1 MSKEIDECGAAHMS
15 RQYARILP
23 VFPLSSMIRNSSL
36 ILQVYPVVRL
46 LLFVCGLLVT
56 LHAAEPFSVIVL
68 PDTQN
73 YVKGEGAAEKFLAQT
88 KWIKENVKALN
99 IKAVIHEGD
108 ITDDN
113 SPGQWAK
120 AKASLALLDG
130 VIAWV
135 PCVGNHDIGHN
146 GPATSLLSEYF
157 PEAELAKARG
167 WGGKMPG
174 ADCFWYEFEGGGQ
187 SYLILSLNLGPS
199 DAMLEWADGII
210 ASHPD
215 HQVIMVTHEY
225 VGKDGALSTKDT
237 TKNAT
242 AYGKHADG
250 SSRNPG
256 QDVWEKHVRKHK
268 NYLMV
273 LNGHYDGIAARN
285 AMKGDHGN
293 TVHQM
298 MANYQYS
305 PGGGNGFL
313 RILRFLPDEKTCHV
327 ETYSPFLDER
337 LGDDANTFRLDVSN

>member
-1 MSKEIDECGAAHMS
+1 MS
-15 RQYARILP
+15 RIIRQILRP
-23 VFPLSSMIRNSSL
+23 CVAGWIF
-36 ILQVYPVVRL
+36 
-46 LLFVCGLLVT
+46 FAGLGAGVS
-56 LHAAEPFSVIVL
+56 AAEPFTVVVL

-73 YVKGEGAAEKFLAQT
+73 YVKGEGSEEKFLAQT
-88 KWIKENVKALN
+88 RWIRDNAAALN

-113 SPGQWAK
+113 SPGQWEK
-120 AKASLALLDG
+120 AKACLEPLAG
-130 VIAWV
+130 IGWM

-146 GPATSLLSEYF
+146 GPATSLLPEYF
-157 PEAELAKARG
+157 PEAGLAKAPG

-174 ADCFWYEFEGGGQ
+174 ADCFWSEFEGGGEK
-187 SYLILSLNLGPS
+187 YLILSLNLGPS
-199 DAMLEWADGII
+199 DAMLAWADGII
-210 ASHPD
+210 AAHPD
-215 HQVIMVTHEY
+215 HKVIMVTHEY
-225 VGKDGALSTKDT
+225 VGKDGGLSTKET
-237 TKNAT
+237 KKNAT

-250 SSRNPG
+250 SPRNPG

-313 RILRFLPDEKTCHV
+313 RILRFLPDEKACVV
-327 ETYSPFLDER
+327 ETYSPFNGGHHTDGEN
-337 LGDDANTFRLDVSN
+337 AFRLDLPD